1 MAYKNAFQAEIPNDL
16 LYQPSR
22 KEASRKKPVFFI
34 HKYFARRITAN
45 FRMLLLGFM
54 ADEDENIAELF
65 YKKSSN
71 KEDITILDPFMGG
84 GTTIF
89 EALRFGCKVIGNDLQ
104 PLSLFVTK
112 ALVTRVDEKVIN
124 TEVKRLKKLVGEKI
138 KSYYKTTCPCC
149 GKKADGMYSF
159 HVKKA
164 KTDTACKEH
173 RFFSSFIIAYKQ
185 NEFTVVCP
193 KCGKIEKT
201 NFENGSYVCECG
213 WELKSPKDTYVK
225 NGTFVCPDCG
235 ETKVLSDYS
244 MESGYPFSTDVIAIE
259 YYCPHCKAHG
269 YKSPDEDDI
278 QLFKKAKEDFSV
290 LEKELPIP
298 NQLIPEGYNTNQIRN
313 HGYRRFRDL
322 FNDRQLLCLGL
333 LLQEINNVEDKD
345 VQLWLQLAFSGMLE
359 MNNMFC
365 RYQQNA
371 YKICNI
377 FFNHAYVPIT
387 MPVENC
393 VWGTK
398 LGTGTFDK
406 TIQKILRGKRF
417 NKNIYDLS
425 AKKLANGRYDSI
437 QIKNGDTV
445 ETTPVTDYANIDGKH
460 PLLRCSDSRRLDFIP
475 DETVDMVL
483 TDPPYG
489 ANVMYSELIDFFHVW
504 NYQSSIADQIGF
516 TEPLS
521 PKANEIIVNSVA
533 GKDFRYYQD
542 GITTVLKECHKKVKK
557 DGYLVFSFHDKSLD
571 SWLAVLESICFAG
584 FYLKKCYPVQAET
597 RTGAHTSNRNSI
609 GIDLMLVCQKTS
621 VIPSQ
626 TTMITDEI
634 IEDAIVTTKSFL
646 IETLEKFQRVDAEFT
661 VPDIQN
667 IAIAEFFATLKNYYL
682 YDFTSKQMI
691 ISRFKIFLN
700 NIEEVAGDFEI
711 TKKRNGW
718 WSELYK
724 QKWDINKQMEKR
736 GKCL

>member
-1 MAYKNAFQAEIPNDL
+1 MAYENAFQAEIPNDL

-54 ADEDENIAELF
+54 ADKDEDIADLF
-65 YKKSSN
+65 YKKSAN
-71 KEDITILDPFMGG
+71 KEGITILDPFMGG

-112 ALVTRVDEKVIN
+112 ALVAQVDEKAVN
-124 TEVKRLKKLVGEKI
+124 SEVKRIEKAVGEKI

-173 RFFSSFIIAYKQ
+173 RFFSNFIIAYKQ
-185 NEFTVVCP
+185 NEFIVVCP
-193 KCGKIEKT
+193 KCGKLKKT
-201 NFENGSYVCECG
+201 KFKNGSYVCECG

-244 MESGYPFSTDVIAIE
+244 TESGYPFATDVVAIE
-259 YYCPHCKAHG
+259 YYCPHCKAHE

-278 QLFKKAKEDFSV
+278 QLFRKAKEDFSV

-313 HGYRRFRDL
+313 HRYRRFRDL
-322 FNDRQLLCLGL
+322 FNERQLLCLGL

-345 VQLWLQLAFSGMLE
+345 VQLWLQIAFSGMLE

-377 FFNHAYVPIT
+377 FFNHAYVPIA

-393 VWGTK
+393 VWGAK
-398 LGTGTFDK
+398 FGTGTFDK
-406 TIQKILRGKRF
+406 TVQKILRGKRF

-425 AKKLANGRYDSI
+425 AKKLANGQHDSI

-516 TEPLS
+516 TEPFS
-521 PKANEIIVNSVA
+521 PKVNEIIVNSVA
-533 GKDFRYYQD
+533 GKDCRYYQD
-542 GITTVLKECHKKVKK
+542 GITTVFKECHKKVKK
-557 DGYLVFSFHDKSLD
+557 DGYLAFSFHDKSLD
-571 SWLAVLESICFAG
+571 SWLSVIESIYSAG

-597 RTGAHTSNRNSI
+597 RTGAHTSNRSSI
-609 GIDLMLVCQKTS
+609 GIDLMLICQKVLVMS
-621 VIPSQ
+621 SQ
-626 TTMITDEI
+626 MSMITNGI
-634 IEDAIVTTKSFL
+634 IEDAIATTRGFL
-646 IETLEKFQRVDAEFT
+646 IETLEKFQKVEAEFT

-667 IAIAEFFATLKNYYL
+667 IAIAKFFVTLNNYYL
-682 YDFTSKQMI
+682 YDMNSKQI
-691 ISRFKIFLN
+691 ILNRLQVFLD
-700 NIEEVAGDFEI
+700 NIEAVAGDFEI

-718 WSELYK
+718 WSDLYR
-724 QKWDINKQMEKR
+724 QKWDINN
-736 GKCL
+736 

>member
-1 MAYKNAFQAEIPNDL
+1 MDYKNAFQADMPYDL
-16 LYQPSR
+16 MYQPSR

-45 FRMLLLGFM
+45 FRMSLLGFM
-54 ADEDENIAELF
+54 ADKDEIISDLF
-65 YKKSSN
+65 YQKSSN
-71 KEDITILDPFMGG
+71 REDVTILDPFMGG

-112 ALVTRVDEKVIN
+112 ALVAPVNEKAVN
-124 TEVKRLKKLVGEKI
+124 TEVKRLEKTVGEKI

-185 NEFTVVCP
+185 DEFTVVCP
-193 KCGKIEKT
+193 KCGKLEKT
-201 NFENGSYVCECG
+201 KFENGAYVCECG

-235 ETKVLSDYS
+235 ETKVLSDYGP
-244 MESGYPFSTDVIAIE
+244 ETGYPFATDVVAIE
-259 YYCPHCKAHG
+259 YYCPHCKAHD
-269 YKSPDEDDI
+269 YKAPDQDDV
-278 QLFKKAKEDFSV
+278 QLFEKAKKDFSE
-290 LEKELPIP
+290 LERELPIP
-298 NQLIPEGYNTNQIRN
+298 DQMIPEGYNTNQIRN
-313 HGYRRFRDL
+313 HRYRRFRDL
-322 FNDRQLLCLGL
+322 FNERQLLCLGL
-333 LLQEINNVEDKD
+333 LLQAINEVDDKD

-377 FFNHAYVPIT
+377 FFNHAYVPIA

-393 VWGTK
+393 VWGAK

-406 TIQKILRGKRF
+406 TVQKILRGKRF
-417 NKNIYDLS
+417 NTSIYDLS
-425 AKKLANGRYDSI
+425 AKKLANGRYDSV
-437 QIKNGDTV
+437 QISNGDTV
-445 ETTPVTDYANIDGKH
+445 EATPVTDYANLDGKH
-460 PLLRCSDSRRLDFIP
+460 PVLRCSDSRRLDFIP
-475 DETVDMVL
+475 DESVDMVL

-504 NYQSSIADQIGF
+504 NYKSSIAEQIGF

-533 GKDFRYYQD
+533 GKDFQYYQD
-542 GITTVLKECHKKVKK
+542 GITSVLSECHKKVKK

-571 SWLAVLESICFAG
+571 SWLAVLESIYSAG

-597 RTGAHTSNRNSI
+597 RTGAHTSNKNSI
-609 GIDLMLVCQKTS
+609 GIDLMLVCQKVS
-621 VIPSQ
+621 VMPSQ
-626 TTMITDEI
+626 MTMITDEV
-634 IEDAIVTTKSFL
+634 IEDAIAITRQFL
-646 IETLEKFQRVDAEFT
+646 VETLEKFQKVEAEFT

-667 IAIAEFFATLKNYYL
+667 IAIAEFFAALKNYYL
-682 YDFTSKQMI
+682 YDMTSKQI
-691 ISRFKIFLN
+691 ILSKLQVFLD
-700 NIEEVAGDFEI
+700 NIEDVAGDFEI

-718 WSELYK
+718 WSELYR
-724 QKWDINKQMEKR
+724 QKWEINK
-736 GKCL
+736 

>member
-1 MAYKNAFQAEIPNDL
+1 MAYKNAFQAEMPNDL

-45 FRMLLLGFM
+45 FRMSLLGFM
-54 ADEDENIAELF
+54 EDKDADIADLF
-65 YKKSSN
+65 YKKSAD

-112 ALVTRVDEKVIN
+112 ALVESVDEKEVN
-124 TEVKRLKKLVGEKI
+124 AEVKRLEKTVGEKI
-138 KSYYKTTCPCC
+138 RNYYKTTCPCC

-173 RFFSSFIIAYKQ
+173 RFFSSFVIAYKQ
-185 NEFTVVCP
+185 DEFTVVCP
-193 KCGKIEKT
+193 KCGKLGKT
-201 NFENGSYVCECG
+201 QFENGAYVCECG
-213 WELKSPKDTYVK
+213 WKLYSPKDMYVK
-225 NGTFVCPDCG
+225 NGIFTCPDCG
-235 ETKVLSDYS
+235 ETKVLSDYGLDT
-244 MESGYPFSTDVIAIE
+244 GYPFATDVVAIE
-259 YYCPHCKAHG
+259 YYCPHCKTHD
-269 YKSPDEDDI
+269 YKSPDEDDER
-278 QLFKKAKEDFSV
+278 LFRKAKKDFSM

-298 NQLIPEGYNTNQIRN
+298 DQLIPEGYNTNQIRN
-313 HGYRRFRDL
+313 HRYRKFRDL

-333 LLQEINNVEDKD
+333 LLQEINNVENKN

-393 VWGTK
+393 VWGAK

-406 TIQKILRGKRF
+406 TIQKILRGKKF
-417 NKNIYDLS
+417 NKHIYDLS
-425 AKKLANGRYDSI
+425 AKKSANGRYDSI
-437 QIKNGDTV
+437 QVENGDTV
-445 ETTPVTDYANIDGKH
+445 EAIPVTDYANIDGKH
-460 PLLRCSDSRRLDFIP
+460 PVLRCSDSRKLDFIP
-475 DETVDMVL
+475 DESVDMVL

-504 NYQSSIADQIGF
+504 NYQSSIAKEIGF
-516 TEPLS
+516 TEPVS
-521 PKANEIIVNSVA
+521 PKTEEIIVNPIA
-533 GKDFRYYQD
+533 GKDFEYYQT
-542 GITTVLKECHKKVKK
+542 GITAVFTECHKKVKK

-571 SWLAVLESICFAG
+571 SWLAILESIYSAG
-584 FYLKKCYPVQAET
+584 FCLKKCYPVQAET
-597 RTGAHTSNRNSI
+597 RTGAHTSNKNSI
-609 GIDLMLVCQKTS
+609 GIDLMLVCQKVS
-621 VIPSQ
+621 EMSSQ
-626 TTMITDEI
+626 MTIITEEIVENAIATTRD
-634 IEDAIVTTKSFL
+634 FL
-646 IETLEKFQRVDAEFT
+646 INTLEKFQKVEAEFT

-667 IAIAEFFATLKNYYL
+667 IAIAEFFAALGKNYL
-682 YDFTSKQMI
+682 SDMTSKHLVLSKLQ
-691 ISRFKIFLN
+691 IFLD

-718 WSELYK
+718 WSELYR
-724 QKWDINKQMEKR
+724 QKWNINN
-736 GKCL
+736 

>member
-1 MAYKNAFQAEIPNDL
+1 MAYKNAFQADMPYDL
-16 LYQPSR
+16 MYQPSR

-45 FRMLLLGFM
+45 FRMSLLGFM
-54 ADEDENIAELF
+54 ADKDEIISDLF
-65 YKKSSN
+65 YQKSSN
-71 KEDITILDPFMGG
+71 REDVTILDPFMGG

-112 ALVTRVDEKVIN
+112 ALVAPVNEKAVN
-124 TEVKRLKKLVGEKI
+124 TEVKRLEKTVGEKI

-185 NEFTVVCP
+185 DEFTVVCP
-193 KCGKIEKT
+193 KCGKLEKT
-201 NFENGSYVCECG
+201 KFENGAYVCECG

-235 ETKVLSDYS
+235 ETKVLSDYGP
-244 MESGYPFSTDVIAIE
+244 ETGYPFATDVVAIE
-259 YYCPHCKAHG
+259 YYCPHCKAHD
-269 YKSPDEDDI
+269 YKAPDQDDV
-278 QLFKKAKEDFSV
+278 QLFEKAKKDFSE
-290 LEKELPIP
+290 LERELPIP
-298 NQLIPEGYNTNQIRN
+298 DQMIPEGYNTNQIRN
-313 HGYRRFRDL
+313 HRYRRFRDL
-322 FNDRQLLCLGL
+322 FNERQLLCLGL
-333 LLQEINNVEDKD
+333 LLQAINEVDDKD

-377 FFNHAYVPIT
+377 FFNHAYVPIA

-393 VWGTK
+393 VWGAK

-406 TIQKILRGKRF
+406 TVQKILRGKRF
-417 NKNIYDLS
+417 NKSIYDLS
-425 AKKLANGRYDSI
+425 AKKLANGRYDSV
-437 QIKNGDTV
+437 QISNGDTV
-445 ETTPVTDYANIDGKH
+445 EATPVTDYANLDGKH
-460 PLLRCSDSRRLDFIP
+460 PVLRCSDSRRLDFIP
-475 DETVDMVL
+475 DESVDMVL

-504 NYQSSIADQIGF
+504 NYKSSIAEQIGF

-533 GKDFRYYQD
+533 GKDFQYYQD
-542 GITTVLKECHKKVKK
+542 GITSVLSECHKKVKK

-571 SWLAVLESICFAG
+571 SWLAVLESIYSAG

-597 RTGAHTSNRNSI
+597 RTGAHTSNKNSI
-609 GIDLMLVCQKTS
+609 GIDLMLVCQKVS
-621 VIPSQ
+621 VMPSQ
-626 TTMITDEI
+626 MTMITDEV
-634 IEDAIVTTKSFL
+634 IEDAIAITRQFL
-646 IETLEKFQRVDAEFT
+646 VETLEKFQKVEAEFT

-667 IAIAEFFATLKNYYL
+667 IAIAEFFAALKNYYL
-682 YDFTSKQMI
+682 YDMTSKQI
-691 ISRFKIFLN
+691 ILSKLQGFLD
-700 NIEEVAGDFEI
+700 NIEDVAGDFEI

-718 WSELYK
+718 WSELYR
-724 QKWDINKQMEKR
+724 QKWEINK
-736 GKCL
+736 

>member
-1 MAYKNAFQAEIPNDL
+1 MAYKNAFQAEVPNDL

-54 ADEDENIAELF
+54 ADKDENIADLF
-65 YKKSSN
+65 YKKSAN

-112 ALVTRVDEKVIN
+112 ALVAQVDEKAVN
-124 TEVKRLKKLVGEKI
+124 AEVKRLEKAVGEKI

-193 KCGKIEKT
+193 KCGKLEKT
-201 NFENGSYVCECG
+201 KFENGSYACECG

-235 ETKVLSDYS
+235 ETKALSDYS
-244 MESGYPFSTDVIAIE
+244 MESGYPFATDVIAIE
-259 YYCPHCKAHG
+259 YYCPHCKAHE

-278 QLFKKAKEDFSV
+278 QLFRKAKEDFAV

-298 NQLIPEGYNTNQIRN
+298 DQFIPEGYNTNQIRS
-313 HGYRRFRDL
+313 HRYHRFRDL

-333 LLQEINNVEDKD
+333 LLQGINNVEDKD

-377 FFNHAYVPIT
+377 FFNHAYVPIA

-393 VWGTK
+393 VWGSK

-425 AKKLANGRYDSI
+425 VKKLANGRYDSI

-445 ETTPVTDYANIDGKH
+445 ETTPVTNYANIDGKH

-489 ANVMYSELIDFFHVW
+489 ANIMYSELIDFFHVW

-533 GKDFRYYQD
+533 GKDFRYYQN

-571 SWLAVLESICFAG
+571 SWLAVLESIYSAG

-609 GIDLMLVCQKTS
+609 GIDLMLVCQKVS
-621 VIPSQ
+621 VTPSQ
-626 TTMITDEI
+626 MTMITDEI
-634 IEDAIVTTKSFL
+634 IEDAIATTRGFL
-646 IETLEKFQRVDAEFT
+646 IETLEKFQKVEAEFT
-661 VPDIQN
+661 LPDIQN
-667 IAIAEFFATLKNYYL
+667 IAIAKFFATLKNYYL
-682 YDFTSKQMI
+682 YDMTSKQI
-691 ISRFKIFLN
+691 VLSRLQVFLD
-700 NIEEVAGDFEI
+700 NIEDVAGDFEI

-718 WSELYK
+718 WSELYR
-724 QKWDINKQMEKR
+724 QKWDINN
-736 GKCL
+736 

>member
-1 MAYKNAFQAEIPNDL
+1 MDYKNAFQADMPYDL
-16 LYQPSR
+16 MYQPSR

-45 FRMLLLGFM
+45 FRMSLLGFM
-54 ADEDENIAELF
+54 ADKDEIISDLF
-65 YKKSSN
+65 YQKSSN
-71 KEDITILDPFMGG
+71 REDVTILDPFMGG

-112 ALVTRVDEKVIN
+112 ALVAPVNEKAVN
-124 TEVKRLKKLVGEKI
+124 TEVKRLEKTVGEKI

-185 NEFTVVCP
+185 DEFTVVCP
-193 KCGKIEKT
+193 KCGKLEKT
-201 NFENGSYVCECG
+201 KFENGAYVCECG

-235 ETKVLSDYS
+235 ETKVLSDYGP
-244 MESGYPFSTDVIAIE
+244 ETGYPFSTDVVAIE
-259 YYCPHCKAHG
+259 YYCPHCKAHD
-269 YKSPDEDDI
+269 YKAPDQDDV
-278 QLFKKAKEDFSV
+278 QLFEKAKKDFSE
-290 LEKELPIP
+290 LERELPIP
-298 NQLIPEGYNTNQIRN
+298 DQMIPEGYNTNQIRN
-313 HGYRRFRDL
+313 HRYRRFRDL
-322 FNDRQLLCLGL
+322 FNERQLLCLGL
-333 LLQEINNVEDKD
+333 LLQAINEVDDKD

-377 FFNHAYVPIT
+377 FFNHAYVPIA

-393 VWGTK
+393 VWGAK

-406 TIQKILRGKRF
+406 TVQKILRGKRF
-417 NKNIYDLS
+417 NTSIYDLS
-425 AKKLANGRYDSI
+425 AKKLANGRYDSV
-437 QIKNGDTV
+437 QISNGDTV
-445 ETTPVTDYANIDGKH
+445 EATPVTDYANLDGKH
-460 PLLRCSDSRRLDFIP
+460 PVLRCSDSRRLDFIP
-475 DETVDMVL
+475 DESVDMVL

-504 NYQSSIADQIGF
+504 NYKSSIAEQIGF

-533 GKDFRYYQD
+533 GKDFQYYQD
-542 GITTVLKECHKKVKK
+542 GITSVLSECHKKVKK

-571 SWLAVLESICFAG
+571 SWLAVLESIYSAG

-597 RTGAHTSNRNSI
+597 RTGAHTSNKNSI
-609 GIDLMLVCQKTS
+609 GIDLMLVCQKVSVMTS
-621 VIPSQ
+621 Q
-626 TTMITDEI
+626 MTMITDEV
-634 IEDAIVTTKSFL
+634 IEDAIAITRQFL
-646 IETLEKFQRVDAEFT
+646 VETLEKFQKVEAEFT

-667 IAIAEFFATLKNYYL
+667 IAIAEFFAALKNYYL
-682 YDFTSKQMI
+682 YDMTSKQI
-691 ISRFKIFLN
+691 ILSKLQVFLD
-700 NIEEVAGDFEI
+700 NIEDVAGDFEI

-718 WSELYK
+718 WSELYR
-724 QKWDINKQMEKR
+724 QKWEINK
-736 GKCL
+736 